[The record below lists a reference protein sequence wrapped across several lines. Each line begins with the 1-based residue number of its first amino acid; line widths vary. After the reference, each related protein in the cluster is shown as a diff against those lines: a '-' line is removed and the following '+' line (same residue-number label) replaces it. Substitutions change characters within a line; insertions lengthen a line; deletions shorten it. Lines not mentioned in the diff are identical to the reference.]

1 MREEPLPESEV
12 GCRLNERLG
21 EIGTWDGAGRLRRV
35 YPVSRPLASSVRTL
49 AEFWDANSNNAGA
62 HLESPES
69 LRGTK
74 RLEREVVADIAAL
87 LHLPT
92 AEGWLST
99 GATESNLTGLWLARE
114 RMARLGESRPLVLI
128 SPLAHDS
135 VRKACR
141 ILRLDSPVEVSLRG
155 MAAMDVD
162 DFASRAAE
170 AEHRSQGLVVV
181 ATVGATLTGT
191 CDAVEALAATLPR
204 NVPVHLHVDAAFA
217 GLVLPFSAPERA
229 FDFRVAAVDTLAVD
243 LHKMARLPLG
253 VGVFLARPGL
263 TSHLSAASAYA
274 GVEDR
279 TVLGSRPGALA
290 AAAWAGLNGLGRQ
303 GFARTVQRCLA
314 LKAGFLQHLGGCRRA
329 IHDPAVCALALVPPA
344 GDWERAERYYFLPH
358 LDEDAVKRL
367 AKEAG

>member
-1 MREEPLPESEV
+1 MRTEPLPESEI
-12 GCRLNERLG
+12 GRRLNERLG

-35 YPVSRPLASSVRTL
+35 YPASRPLASTVRTL
-49 AEFWDANSNNAGA
+49 AGFWDANSNNIGA
-62 HLESPES
+62 HLEPPERLS
-69 LRGTK
+69 GTR
-74 RLEREVVADIAAL
+74 RLEREVVADVAAL

-114 RMARLGESRPLVLI
+114 RLAKLGESRPLVLS

-135 VRKACR
+135 IRKACR
-141 ILRLDSPVEVSLRG
+141 ILGLDTPTEVSLRG

-170 AEHRSQGLVVV
+170 AERSSRGLVVV

-191 CDAVEALAATLPR
+191 SDPVEALAARFPR
-204 NVPVHLHVDAAFA
+204 DVPVHLHVDAAFA

-229 FDFRVAAVDTLAVD
+229 FDFRVASVDTMAVD

-263 TSHLSAASAYA
+263 TAILSAASSYA

-279 TVLGSRPGALA
+279 TVLGSRPGAMA
-290 AAAWAGLNGLGRQ
+290 AAAWAGLNGLGRD

-314 LKAGFLQHLGGCRRA
+314 LKASFLQQLGGHRLA
-329 IHDPAVCALALVPPA
+329 IHDPAVCALALIPPA
-344 GDWERAERYYFLPH
+344 GNWEQAERYYFLPH
-358 LDEDAVKRL
+358 HDEDAVKHL
-367 AKEAG
+367 AEEAR